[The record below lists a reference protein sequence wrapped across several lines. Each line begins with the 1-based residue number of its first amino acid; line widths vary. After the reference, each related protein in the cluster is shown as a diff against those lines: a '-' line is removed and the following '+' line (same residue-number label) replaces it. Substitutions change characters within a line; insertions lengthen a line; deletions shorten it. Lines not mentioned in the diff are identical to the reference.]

1 MYPKTSAR
9 KDVILPLG
17 TPCMSDD
24 GEKEIDHLCIRK
36 GQNPIVAFGAVNRLK
51 SVWGPDSYDWRP
63 SRWLEPLP
71 KSVSEAHIAG
81 VYSSL

>member
-36 GQNPIVAFGAVNRLK
+36 GQNLIVAFGATNRLK
-51 SVWGPDSYDWRP
+51 SVWGADAEEWKPE
-63 SRWLEPLP
+63 RWLSSLP
-71 KSVSEAHIAG
+71 KTVAEAHISG